1 MENSG
6 AVNPCLVPVVVDDP
20 KRVTFVDPHFEDT
33 TIELRAPYRHPA
45 EVLGN
50 LLFPIMTTLAHPAIA
65 ITLRKV
71 YLSRKAKNKRK
82 RKHRKECK
90 RGK

>member
-6 AVNPCLVPVVVDDP
+6 VVNPLLVPVVVDDP
-20 KRVTFVDPHFEDT
+20 KRATFVDPHFEDI

-50 LLFPIMTTLAHPAIA
+50 LLFPIMTTLTHPAIA

-71 YLSRKAKNKRK
+71 YLNRKAKNKRK
-82 RKHRKECK
+82 RKHRKEYK
-90 RGK
+90 RA